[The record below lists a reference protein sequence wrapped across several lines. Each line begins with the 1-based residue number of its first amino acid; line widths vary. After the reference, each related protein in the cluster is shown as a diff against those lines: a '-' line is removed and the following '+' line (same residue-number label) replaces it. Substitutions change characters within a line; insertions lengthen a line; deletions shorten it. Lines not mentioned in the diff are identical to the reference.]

1 MNLFRKHLFLSMLT
15 IVSLSNAAPEASA
28 TKSDLEVQEKLFQAK
43 LDARNE
49 KVEALNKRL
58 DDQIARTA
66 DIGSGV
72 DRLSV
77 SIAAF
82 GVLLT
87 VVLFFGG
94 LIGYFSTVS
103 RARRE
108 AQEAAKKW
116 FDENAIQLG
125 EQIKGL
131 ESSVVQAK
139 SNVGSKVQEFRLFAD
154 DTKSNLL
161 TALSDTHIAFT
172 QAKESKSSDVKMIAD
187 EAIKLII
194 KSEANYSFNDWNI
207 LAFAAVSDGN
217 IEKAIFYWDKA
228 INVSKAPQIEVAK
241 AMLNKGVALGNI
253 GRLKDSIV
261 AFAAIEDRYEIE
273 SKSPNNLGDWIFN
286 QYGVDPKIGLR
297 QIVAMAKISKDTA
310 INKIQN

>member
-1 MNLFRKHLFLSMLT
+1 
-15 IVSLSNAAPEASA
+15 
-28 TKSDLEVQEKLFQAK
+28 
-43 LDARNE
+43 
-49 KVEALNKRL
+49 
-58 DDQIARTA
+58 
-66 DIGSGV
+66 
-72 DRLSV
+72 
-77 SIAAF
+77 
-82 GVLLT
+82 
-87 VVLFFGG
+87 
-94 LIGYFSTVS
+94 
-103 RARRE
+103 
-108 AQEAAKKW
+108 
-116 FDENAIQLG
+116 
-125 EQIKGL
+125 
-131 ESSVVQAK
+131 
-139 SNVGSKVQEFRLFAD
+139 
-154 DTKSNLL
+154 
-161 TALSDTHIAFT
+161 
-172 QAKESKSSDVKMIAD
+172 MIAD